1 MRELEMCIMCD
12 EPTGCAGEGEDSNY
26 TEDGIGP
33 LCDDCAEK
41 EGVYDSGVNYV
52 VILRKQV

>member
-1 MRELEMCIMCD
+1 MNELEMCIICD

-33 LCDDCAEK
+33 LCDECAEK
-41 EGVYDSGVNYV
+41 EGVYND
-52 VILRKQV
+52 